1 MKLEVVVAETF
12 HVSKDSIKDELA
24 LQNIPA
30 WDSMTHIVLIMRI
43 EEAWNIQLSG
53 DEIADMKTVGDARR
67 MILSHGGLA

>member
-1 MKLEVVVAETF
+1 MKLEAVFAETF
-12 HVSKDSIKDELA
+12 HIPVDSIKDDLA

-43 EEAWNIQLSG
+43 EEDWNIQLTG

-67 MILSHGGLA
+67 MILAHGGSA